1 MKKSMYK
8 TKEEMP
14 LFLTVMDVA
23 NLLGI
28 SRASAYELVRQ
39 ENFPKLKIV
48 QGRTIIPRDRLLEWL
63 DEQTRYDRIQPA
75 KYRVENKQEKEYA
88 LRKQRYSVHN
98 SWQRQLFQGIQR
110 FLTPQKSVGCRKGYC
125 VNLCVAESE
134 KSSFIRKNSG
144 LCYALRKY
152 FKEKHLKNLSKKLF
166 WLIENFQ
173 QKTLDIFSNVW
184 YVVVAK
190 NKNEGGK

>member
-48 QGRTIIPRDRLLEWL
+48 QGRTIISRDRLLEWL
-63 DEQTRYDRIQPA
+63 DEQTRYDRI
-75 KYRVENKQEKEYA
+75 
-88 LRKQRYSVHN
+88 
-98 SWQRQLFQGIQR
+98 
-110 FLTPQKSVGCRKGYC
+110 
-125 VNLCVAESE
+125 
-134 KSSFIRKNSG
+134 
-144 LCYALRKY
+144 
-152 FKEKHLKNLSKKLF
+152 
-166 WLIENFQ
+166 
-173 QKTLDIFSNVW
+173 
-184 YVVVAK
+184 
-190 NKNEGGK
+190 

>member
-1 MKKSMYK
+1 MKKSIYK

-63 DEQTRYDRIQPA
+63 DEQTHYDE
-75 KYRVENKQEKEYA
+75 V
-88 LRKQRYSVHN
+88 
-98 SWQRQLFQGIQR
+98 
-110 FLTPQKSVGCRKGYC
+110 
-125 VNLCVAESE
+125 
-134 KSSFIRKNSG
+134 
-144 LCYALRKY
+144 
-152 FKEKHLKNLSKKLF
+152 
-166 WLIENFQ
+166 
-173 QKTLDIFSNVW
+173 
-184 YVVVAK
+184 
-190 NKNEGGK
+190 

>member
-63 DEQTRYDRIQPA
+63 DEQTRYDE
-75 KYRVENKQEKEYA
+75 V
-88 LRKQRYSVHN
+88 
-98 SWQRQLFQGIQR
+98 
-110 FLTPQKSVGCRKGYC
+110 
-125 VNLCVAESE
+125 
-134 KSSFIRKNSG
+134 
-144 LCYALRKY
+144 
-152 FKEKHLKNLSKKLF
+152 
-166 WLIENFQ
+166 
-173 QKTLDIFSNVW
+173 
-184 YVVVAK
+184 
-190 NKNEGGK
+190 

>member
-8 TKEEMP
+8 TKEEMS

-63 DEQTRYDRIQPA
+63 DEQTRYDE
-75 KYRVENKQEKEYA
+75 V
-88 LRKQRYSVHN
+88 
-98 SWQRQLFQGIQR
+98 
-110 FLTPQKSVGCRKGYC
+110 
-125 VNLCVAESE
+125 
-134 KSSFIRKNSG
+134 
-144 LCYALRKY
+144 
-152 FKEKHLKNLSKKLF
+152 
-166 WLIENFQ
+166 
-173 QKTLDIFSNVW
+173 
-184 YVVVAK
+184 
-190 NKNEGGK
+190 

>member
-1 MKKSMYK
+1 MKKSIYK

-63 DEQTRYDRIQPA
+63 DEQTRYDEI
-75 KYRVENKQEKEYA
+75 K
-88 LRKQRYSVHN
+88 
-98 SWQRQLFQGIQR
+98 
-110 FLTPQKSVGCRKGYC
+110 
-125 VNLCVAESE
+125 
-134 KSSFIRKNSG
+134 
-144 LCYALRKY
+144 
-152 FKEKHLKNLSKKLF
+152 
-166 WLIENFQ
+166 
-173 QKTLDIFSNVW
+173 
-184 YVVVAK
+184 
-190 NKNEGGK
+190 